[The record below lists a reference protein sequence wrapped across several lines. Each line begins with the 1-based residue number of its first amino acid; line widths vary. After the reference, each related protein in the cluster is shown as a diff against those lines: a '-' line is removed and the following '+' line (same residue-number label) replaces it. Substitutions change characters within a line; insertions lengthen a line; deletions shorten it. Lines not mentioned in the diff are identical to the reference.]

1 MINREFFFSQKRDKY
16 TNVYD
21 IVEGPPDWGLDVSI
35 SCSPPN
41 NHMNLGKCLNLSG
54 PQVVYPG
61 TLKNICLTYH
71 LGLLMTMKLNTI
83 CESHLWNVE
92 CYIKFVIIVRVD
104 IIISLTM
111 PDITRSLVT
120 TCFCCFSNIP
130 IAKSCSFGALW
141 VQAGTL
147 CEPVEKWWLIS
158 EKRNV
163 RNLWAA
169 HLQPEFIIPT
179 QLVRFS
185 LTLWPL
191 CVNM

>member
-1 MINREFFFSQKRDKY
+1 MIERA
-16 TNVYD
+16 
-21 IVEGPPDWGLDVSI
+21 PDSGLDVSVL
-35 SCSPPN
+35 CSPLN
-41 NHMNLGKCLNLSG
+41 NHLNLGKCLNLSR

-61 TLKNICLTYH
+61 TVKNICPTYH

-104 IIISLTM
+104 IIISLPM
-111 PDITRSLVT
+111 PDITWYLVT

-130 IAKSCSFGALW
+130 IAKHSSFGALW

-158 EKRNV
+158 KERNV

-169 HLQPEFIIPT
+169 HLQPKFIIHT
-179 QLVRFS
+179 QLVRSS
-185 LTLWPL
+185 LKLWPL